1 MTPRN
6 GKMQRKSLIWVMRC
20 LPAYARDILLQGVGK
35 RNDRDFF
42 GKGKKLG
49 RLTLVLDDWA
59 KRGKK
64 SRRAPKLGAER
75 GLARTPRKGPATT
88 L

>member
-1 MTPRN
+1 M
-6 GKMQRKSLIWVMRC
+6 
-20 LPAYARDILLQGVGK
+20 
-35 RNDRDFF
+35 
-42 GKGKKLG
+42 G